1 MWDLYKGKVYEKLAK
16 MHKKKIFFI
25 RVLTQIN
32 KDVILKIA
40 YKVFP

>member
-16 MHKKKIFFI
+16 MHKKIFFI
-25 RVLTQIN
+25 QVLTQIN